1 MLSVQWGNWERFI
14 VCPSRCA
21 PHGVCIFAPSRTPSR
36 IRRRAALSGVEAH
49 YQAKEA
55 AAAASERPAD
65 LYVEA
70 FSAPSPRPAPASSA
84 ATGLE
89 GSEDGG
95 EIVALFGGK
104 VRGPAMHK

>member
-1 MLSVQWGNWERFI
+1 MHV
-14 VCPSRCA
+14 
-21 PHGVCIFAPSRTPSR
+21 PHCVHSCLPARTPSR
-36 IRRRAALSGVEAH
+36 IRRRTALSGVEAH

-70 FSAPSPRPAPASSA
+70 FSAPSPRPASVSSA
-84 ATGLE
+84 ATGFE

-95 EIVALFGGK
+95 EVVALFGGK